1 VYRLRRNISAWRQ
14 IPGALK
20 HVSAGEAGIWGVD
33 KSNKVFYRVGVND
46 SNPDGTSWKEIPGKR
61 LKQIDSGPNGIVF
74 GVAADPDNEI
84 YCRTGIVSDKPFGTD
99 WTQVDYSLLKYISCG
114 VPGCWGV
121 ANQDTVWSI
130 WYRSGV
136 TRENCA
142 GIKWSRVH
150 GSLKQIE
157 VGAAGDVY
165 GISSTGQVL
174 RRTGITNSGRTGNG
188 WQMMQQNG
196 SHITTGL
203 NGQYLLVSDGQIHYS
218 PSGGYI
224 NELNFIFLKFRCKFT
239 NNCVGVKHKTVDTPK
254 ILGVSMEFL
263 ECLYIV
269 CVL

>member
-1 VYRLRRNISAWRQ
+1 
-14 IPGALK
+14 
-20 HVSAGEAGIWGVD
+20 
-33 KSNKVFYRVGVND
+33 VND

-74 GVAADPDNEI
+74 GVNADYEI
-84 YCRTGIVSDKPFGTD
+84 YCRTGIEDGNPFGTQ
-99 WTQVDYSLLKYISCG
+99 WQSILGKLKYISCG
-114 VPGCWGV
+114 VLVCWGV
-121 ANQDTVWSI
+121 TEHDAVW
-130 WYRSGV
+130 YLSGV

-142 GIKWSRVH
+142 SSTWLKVS

-165 GISSTGQVL
+165 GINSKGQLL
-174 RRTGITNSGRTGNG
+174 RRTGISNSNPTGDG

-203 NGQYLLVSDGQIHYS
+203 NGQYLLASNGQIHYS

-224 NELNFIFLKFRCKFT
+224 NELNFIFLKFKCKFT

-254 ILGVSMEFL
+254 IENISILYVSTISFSHLRKNATYFL
-263 ECLYIV
+263 KRQLFISNK
-269 CVL
+269 LAF